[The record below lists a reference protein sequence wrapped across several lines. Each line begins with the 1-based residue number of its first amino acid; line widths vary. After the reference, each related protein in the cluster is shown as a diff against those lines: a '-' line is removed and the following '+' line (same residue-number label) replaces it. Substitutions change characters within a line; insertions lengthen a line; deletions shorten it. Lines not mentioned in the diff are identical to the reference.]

1 MNPTVKLLVKDI
13 FFFKDGRTVLVGS
26 VEGEAKY
33 IRAGDYEL
41 WVNDRQQ
48 GRIHLEG
55 EMIGNPADQSPLDMR
70 SVSTCENT
78 GLTRELVADGSC
90 VLCSVD

>member
-1 MNPTVKLLVKDI
+1 MNLTLKLRVKDI
-13 FFFKDGRTVLVGS
+13 FYLKGGRTVLVGP

-55 EMIGNPADQSPLDMR
+55 EMISNPAGQTRGDMR
-70 SVSTCENT
+70 CVSTCENT